1 MRLANRTGD
10 NFRIQEKK
18 MNGCIQYRIVACLLV
33 LAGSAAWAGQPDERA
48 ELKLFEGSWTVV
60 KLIEDGKVIPAERI
74 PDVLASGGRLEI
86 VDNSLLS
93 VDSHSGKRHAQS
105 RSTQLAT
112 RAPSILSRP
121 MPRTLVAGFIDLT
134 VANSS
139 CASVTP

>member
-1 MRLANRTGD
+1 
-10 NFRIQEKK
+10 
-18 MNGCIQYRIVACLLV
+18 MNGCIHHRIVACLLV

-74 PDVLASGGRLEI
+74 PDVLPSGGRLEI

-93 VDSHSGKRHAQS
+93 VDSHSGKRHA
-105 RSTQLAT
+105 RTIT
-112 RAPSILSRP
+112 IDPSILSRP